1 MEDREYSL
9 FLTIAGM
16 AVFAYALSA
25 IGRRWQRGFS
35 EKSLGWLSALE
46 RKTMAGRWILIAL
59 GFFIIFVMR
68 SQRHHDPGLVL
79 IVVGILGGIGNM
91 FWEMNGYARL
101 EIEVRKRLSSR

>member
-25 IGRRWQRGFS
+25 IGRRWQREFS
-35 EKSLGWLSALE
+35 VKSLGWLSALE
-46 RKTMAGRWILIAL
+46 RTTMAGRWILIAL
-59 GFFIIFVMR
+59 GFLIIFVMR
-68 SQRHHDPGLVL
+68 SQRHHDPRLVL

-91 FWEMNGYARL
+91 FWEMNG
-101 EIEVRKRLSSR
+101 